1 MEILKTIK
9 ALQSIGDCKEIDDA
23 VAESAE
29 GGCLMAMHLER
40 ENVRI
45 IFMDLLYNMEHY
57 GLEGKDAEHQSCYI
71 AGALDMANAVIEAIG
86 QLGGK

>member
-1 MEILKTIK
+1 
-9 ALQSIGDCKEIDDA
+9 
-23 VAESAE
+23 
-29 GGCLMAMHLER
+29 MAMRLEK

-45 IFMDLLYNMEHY
+45 ILMNILNDMELYA
-57 GLEGKDAEHQSCYI
+57 LDGKDAEHHASYI

>member
-1 MEILKTIK
+1 MKLK
-9 ALQSIGDCKEIDDA
+9 E
-23 VAESAE
+23 
-29 GGCLMAMHLER
+29 

-45 IFMDLLYNMEHY
+45 IFMNLLNQMEFY
-57 GLEGKDAEHQSCYI
+57 GLEGKNAEYQSCYT